1 MRQNLKKIIA
11 KIFTI
16 TALALFFTPVISN
29 ASPIH
34 LECNLTG
41 KYSDNTPFTDRSL
54 VTINSGF
61 IQTSN
66 SSILQAKASVKLKKG
81 VYLSTLTSKKKNS
94 KGKKYTEK
102 VLFQIDKVTGNALAE
117 KKFSNTA
124 ANELGFKASGIC
136 QATLSSET

>member
-1 MRQNLKKIIA
+1 MRLNFKKIIA
-11 KIFTI
+11 KILAI
-16 TALALFFTPVISN
+16 TTLALFFIPAISKAN
-29 ASPIH
+29 PIH

-54 VTINSGF
+54 VTIDSGI

-66 SSILQAKASVKLKKG
+66 SSILQEKASVKLKKG
-81 VYLSTLTSKKKNS
+81 AYISTLTSKKKNA

-117 KKFSNTA
+117 KKFNNSA